1 MPRGTLLD
9 FFEDLPAAGGEA
21 LVYGDGCRCRPARMR
36 SPRSSR
42 RGRARARFGWPL
54 DLEGEDDA
62 GLTGSVEGAV
72 REL

>member
-1 MPRGTLLD
+1 MPRGTPLD

-21 LVYGDGCRCRPARMR
+21 LVCEDGCRRRPGRMR

-42 RGRARARFGWPL
+42 RGRVRARFGSPL

-62 GLTGSVEGAV
+62 GLTRSVEEAV